1 MSKIWEKHQSGQ
13 GNSRF
18 RVRWVLYFPLQV
30 FSILAINLST
40 ASELHIS
47 HCLFGC
53 PDGTPQESQLVIR
66 SIYALAYNQENKV
79 ADWAAYKVS
88 VDSIGIA
95 TSLSREAVVDTFIEN
110 TLRAIDYGTAEEAN
124 DLGRSAFVPL
134 VSFAGTPYWND
145 VNYLTNM
152 VPRSSALNRGAWY
165 GLEWAVRNLANR
177 EGAVY
182 VLTGPIYNPNS
193 EPLRLPTD
201 KSHKVPDAFFK
212 ILISE
217 NGANSAFVF
226 EQNLPIHVHHCQQIT
241 SVREIEELTG
251 LDFFPEL
258 ERLPNTSLDQGLG
271 CS

>member
-1 MSKIWEKHQSGQ
+1 LHI
-13 GNSRF
+13 
-18 RVRWVLYFPLQV
+18 PLLV
-30 FSILAINLST
+30 FSILATNSTT

-53 PDGTPQESQLVIR
+53 PEGTSSDTQLVIR

-95 TSLSREAVVDTFIEN
+95 TSLPREAVADTFIED
-110 TLRAIDYGTAEEAN
+110 TLRAIDYGTGDEAN
-124 DLGRSAFVPL
+124 GLDRSAFVPL

-177 EGAVY
+177 EGAIY
-182 VLTGPIYNPNS
+182 VLTGPIYNSAS

-201 KSHKVPDAFFK
+201 TPHRVPDAFFK

-217 NGANSAFVF
+217 DGANSAFMF
-226 EQNLPIHVHHCQQIT
+226 EQELPIHVHHCQQIA
-241 SVREIEELTG
+241 SIGEIEELTG

-258 ERLPNTSLDQGLG
+258 ERLPNTSLDQSLG
-271 CS
+271 CD